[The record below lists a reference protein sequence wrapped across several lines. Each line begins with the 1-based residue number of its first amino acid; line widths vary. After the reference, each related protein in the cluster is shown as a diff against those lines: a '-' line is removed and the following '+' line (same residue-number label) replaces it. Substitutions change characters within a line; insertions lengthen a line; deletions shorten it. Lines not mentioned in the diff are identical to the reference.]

1 MSILSFSDQ
10 IYALR
15 FLRLLTMP
23 FEKTKAYELDV
34 IDQEGKLKKPYTELS
49 QEQKDSYTLF
59 HRLVFN
65 IRRLLLKIPLVGK
78 SILVNYATAL
88 LMLKENTKL
97 NDEDIIKIINE
108 SFTINLLL
116 DEETNIEELKQNHI
130 YVLKHDLLDE
140 KTFEP
145 IFKNGT
151 QVIILGES
159 DKSFV
164 DIHFYKAK
172 HIQTEKCLLV
182 CSGDVVTS
190 PTNTVELLP
199 PQETKDMLITPK
211 KKAKKKNKDKD
222 ENI

>member
-1 MSILSFSDQ
+1 
-10 IYALR
+10 
-15 FLRLLTMP
+15 
-23 FEKTKAYELDV
+23 
-34 IDQEGKLKKPYTELS
+34 
-49 QEQKDSYTLF
+49 
-59 HRLVFN
+59 
-65 IRRLLLKIPLVGK
+65 
-78 SILVNYATAL
+78 
-88 LMLKENTKL
+88 MLKENTKL

-108 SFTINLLL
+108 SFAINLLL

-172 HIQTEKCLLV
+172 HIQTEKRLLV
-182 CSGDVVTS
+182 CSGDVITS
-190 PTNTVELLP
+190 PTNSVELLP

-211 KKAKKKNKDKD
+211 KKANKKNKDKD